1 MGDGTYLDW
10 TEGELGY
17 APTTGTI
24 ALSNNAGPMKWN
36 DEEQKDPSKRAY
48 NLARQVEGMPKEV
61 FDMVVAYKKIQN
73 RALKKLNQIEK
84 EYGPELMNE
93 KVIVGTTED
102 ENGKAVH
109 TYSTKRAQLQK
120 EITEAFIKEY
130 ASVFIHEKSSPDY
143 SGEMRGPEYLG
154 KKKPPNVKV
163 EVKNGSL
170 QWEIQRNV
178 KELVEHGKERFR
190 L

>member
-1 MGDGTYLDW
+1 MLTERGTAKSLFIKGSSKRNERRNYLDW

-61 FDMVVAYKKIQN
+61 FDMVVSYKKIQN

-84 EYGPELMNE
+84 EYGPEIMNE
-93 KVIVGTTED
+93 E
-102 ENGKAVH
+102 
-109 TYSTKRAQLQK
+109 
-120 EITEAFIKEY
+120 
-130 ASVFIHEKSSPDY
+130 
-143 SGEMRGPEYLG
+143 
-154 KKKPPNVKV
+154 
-163 EVKNGSL
+163 
-170 QWEIQRNV
+170 
-178 KELVEHGKERFR
+178 
-190 L
+190 

>member
-1 MGDGTYLDW
+1 
-10 TEGELGY
+10 
-17 APTTGTI
+17 
-24 ALSNNAGPMKWN
+24 
-36 DEEQKDPSKRAY
+36 
-48 NLARQVEGMPKEV
+48 
-61 FDMVVAYKKIQN
+61 
-73 RALKKLNQIEK
+73 
-84 EYGPELMNE
+84 MNE
-93 KVIVGTTED
+93 KVITGTTED